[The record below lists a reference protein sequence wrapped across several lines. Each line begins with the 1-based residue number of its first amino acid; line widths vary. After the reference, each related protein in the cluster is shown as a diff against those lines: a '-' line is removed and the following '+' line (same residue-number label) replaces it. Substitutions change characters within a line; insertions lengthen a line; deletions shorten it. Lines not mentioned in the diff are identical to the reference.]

1 MSAREAAQLARK
13 CMTEMIQR
21 QPETITALTR
31 ADDCGWIVEVEVVE
45 VSRIPPSAD
54 LLGLYE
60 IELDVE
66 GELRGC
72 RRTRRYMRGQP
83 LSPTA
88 DTAQIPNVVTNGV
101 GPE

>member
-1 MSAREAAQLARK
+1 MSAREAAALARK
-13 CMTEMIQR
+13 CITEVTQH
-21 QPETITALTR
+21 QPAQITALAR
-31 ADDCGWIVEVEVVE
+31 ADDCGWTVEVEVVE
-45 VSRIPPSAD
+45 VPRIPPSAD
-54 LLGLYE
+54 VLGLYE

-72 RRTRRYMRGQP
+72 RRTRRYTRGQA